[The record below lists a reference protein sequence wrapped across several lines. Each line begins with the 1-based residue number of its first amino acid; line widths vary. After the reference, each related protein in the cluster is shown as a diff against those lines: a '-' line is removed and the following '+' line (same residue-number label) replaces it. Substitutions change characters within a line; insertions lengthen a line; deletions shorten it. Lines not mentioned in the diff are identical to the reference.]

1 MHTVKEIFNDI
12 VTLAN
17 ILEENDIDTFKFPK
31 ECKLEAIAEWEK
43 ENNIQLPQGYKE
55 FISLTNGFRYGGTQ
69 ILPLEKIEMVNEPEE
84 IKGYY
89 MLGSYIGDGSLLL
102 SDKLGRFYCD
112 DHAFGI
118 KETDFSLFLE
128 EDILYYMKDSFKEN
142 DIEIPD
148 DLNTAPTEE
157 EKRKDKEE
165 TKRMFQRLKEKYE
178 KEISGTDKDRD
189 ILEHIKSIDEYIE
202 RIDEELKNM

>member
-1 MHTVKEIFNDI
+1 MEGMELMLKERKESKFMHTVKEIFNDI

-31 ECKLEAIAEWEK
+31 ECKLEAITEWEK

-55 FISLTNGFRYGGTQ
+55 FISLTNGFKYGGTQ

-102 SDKLGRFYCD
+102 SDKFGRFYCD

-118 KETDFSLFLE
+118 KETEFSLFLE
-128 EDILYYMKDSFKEN
+128 EDILYYMKER
-142 DIEIPD
+142 
-148 DLNTAPTEE
+148 
-157 EKRKDKEE
+157 EKTSYCLMVEGK
-165 TKRMFQRLKEKYE
+165 
-178 KEISGTDKDRD
+178 
-189 ILEHIKSIDEYIE
+189 
-202 RIDEELKNM
+202 